1 MFAPNFIRSL
11 APLVLLLSACNTAI
25 QTKVK
30 VAQTLLTEDEKN
42 NLRDSALSKAL
53 DDAALAS
60 DRQQPQKGRYNVAV
74 EKFILALQK
83 RAPLSNWSEP
93 LRVERPGRDWI
104 VTFEPPTDKLQSGRE
119 LAPALY
125 TRIFPAYHY
134 KVTDCENLVANSGYG
149 TPLVLARED
158 IDQIVKERPFR
169 PRVGIYLPG
178 TAILDFGRAATP
190 DDPIPVRLRIINTF
204 DIREAR
210 VAGRTRPLAYNI
222 SAAIQT
228 ALDNKYIRKNAL
240 EGLLRPD
247 KRDDDIGLFAIT
259 PYNPKKI
266 PVIFTHGLKSDAHI
280 WKPAINEIFFD
291 PALSARYQPV
301 LFLYP
306 SGLSVPASAARLRE
320 SLQTYRNQWDPEH
333 DDPGMNQ
340 MIVVGHS
347 MGGILSRLQV
357 IDSGED
363 LRKAFFSQPID
374 SIPWL
379 TKATAASVKEGLIFE
394 HQPFIKRAIF
404 VAVPHRG
411 SEVAD
416 LKIVQFAIRIIK
428 LPGDAIS
435 LATEAL
441 TDDFSALNPAL
452 LGYNLLGLR
461 SVDMLSPG
469 HPYFKAI
476 DKRPILVPHHSIIGD
491 RGKNNS
497 PNSSDGIVP
506 YSSAHL
512 DSAQSELIVPHP
524 HSCTEKSETVHEILR
539 ILRLHVGIKN

>member
-1 MFAPNFIRSL
+1 
-11 APLVLLLSACNTAI
+11 
-25 QTKVK
+25 
-30 VAQTLLTEDEKN
+30 
-42 NLRDSALSKAL
+42 
-53 DDAALAS
+53 
-60 DRQQPQKGRYNVAV
+60 
-74 EKFILALQK
+74 
-83 RAPLSNWSEP
+83 
-93 LRVERPGRDWI
+93 
-104 VTFEPPTDKLQSGRE
+104 
-119 LAPALY
+119 
-125 TRIFPAYHY
+125 
-134 KVTDCENLVANSGYG
+134 
-149 TPLVLARED
+149 
-158 IDQIVKERPFR
+158 
-169 PRVGIYLPG
+169 
-178 TAILDFGRAATP
+178 
-190 DDPIPVRLRIINTF
+190 
-204 DIREAR
+204 
-210 VAGRTRPLAYNI
+210 
-222 SAAIQT
+222 
-228 ALDNKYIRKNAL
+228 
-240 EGLLRPD
+240 
-247 KRDDDIGLFAIT
+247 
-259 PYNPKKI
+259 
-266 PVIFTHGLKSDAHI
+266 
-280 WKPAINEIFFD
+280 
-291 PALSARYQPV
+291 
-301 LFLYP
+301 
-306 SGLSVPASAARLRE
+306 
-320 SLQTYRNQWDPEH
+320 
-333 DDPGMNQ
+333 

-363 LRKAFFSQPID
+363 LRKSFFSQPID

-379 TKATAASVKEGLIFE
+379 TKETASSVKEGLIFE

-506 YSSAHL
+506 YSSSHL
-512 DSAQSELIVPHP
+512 DSAQSELIVPYP
-524 HSCTEKSETVHEILR
+524 HSCTEKPETVHEILR

>member
-1 MFAPNFIRSL
+1 MLAQDVIRSL
-11 APLVLLLSACNTAI
+11 VPIFLIFSGCNSAI
-25 QTKVK
+25 QTRVK

-53 DDAALAS
+53 GEAALAS
-60 DRQQPQKGRYNVAV
+60 DRQQPQKGRYNIAV

-83 RAPLSNWSEP
+83 RAPLSDWSEP
-93 LRVERPGRDWI
+93 LRVESPGKDWI
-104 VTFEPPTDKLQSGRE
+104 VTFEPPTDRLQSGKE
-119 LAPALY
+119 LAPCLY
-125 TRIFPAYHY
+125 TRIFPAYQY
-134 KVTDCENLVANSGYG
+134 KVKDCENLVANSGYG
-149 TPLVLARED
+149 TPLVLALEN
-158 IDQIVKERPFR
+158 IDRLVKERPFR
-169 PRVGIYLPG
+169 PRIGIYLPG
-178 TAILDFGRAATP
+178 TAILEFGRAATP
-190 DDPIPVRLRIINTF
+190 NDPIPVRLRIINTF
-204 DIREAR
+204 DIREAP
-210 VAGRTRPLAYNI
+210 VAGRIRPLAYNI
-222 SAAIQT
+222 SAPIQIS
-228 ALDNKYIRKNAL
+228 LDNKYIRKNAL

-247 KRDDDIGLFAIT
+247 KRDDDIGLFGIT
-259 PYNPKKI
+259 AYSPKKI

-280 WKPAINEIFFD
+280 WKQAVNEIFYD
-291 PALSARYQPV
+291 PALAARYQPV

-306 SGLSVPASAARLRE
+306 SGLSVPASAARLRK
-320 SLQTYRNQWDPEH
+320 SLQIYRNQWDPEH

-363 LRKAFFSQPID
+363 LRKSFFSQPID
-374 SIPWL
+374 SVPWL
-379 TKATAASVKEGLIFE
+379 TKATAASVKEGLIFD
-394 HQPFIKRAIF
+394 HQPFVKRAIF
-404 VAVPHRG
+404 IAVPHRG

-416 LKIVQFAIRIIK
+416 LKIVQLAIRIIK
-428 LPGDAIS
+428 LPGDALS

-497 PNSSDGIVP
+497 PDSSDGIVP
-506 YSSAHL
+506 YSSSHL
-512 DSAQSELIVPHP
+512 DTAQSELIVPYP
-524 HSCTEKSETVHEILR
+524 HSCAEKPETVHEILR
-539 ILRLHVGIKN
+539 ILRLHAGIKN